1 MTHTVISL
9 NQKLKYSE
17 IQYRRLFETAQDGI
31 LILDG
36 KTGVINDVNPFLIKM
51 LGYSHKE
58 LIGKQLWEIGLF
70 RDIEASRDAF
80 DELKRDKYIRYEDL
94 PLKTKDGLRKD
105 VEFVSN
111 SYLVNNVDVIQ
122 CNIRD
127 ISKRKQAE
135 NAQLQSEG
143 KFHSLVEQSSDG
155 IIIINNKGQI
165 IEWNR
170 GQEKITGLTKDQV
183 TGNMLWDVQYKLTPE
198 KNDNKNLLSEFKKNI
213 KSYLFP
219 KNKTRSKEHY

>member
-1 MTHTVISL
+1 VTHTVISL